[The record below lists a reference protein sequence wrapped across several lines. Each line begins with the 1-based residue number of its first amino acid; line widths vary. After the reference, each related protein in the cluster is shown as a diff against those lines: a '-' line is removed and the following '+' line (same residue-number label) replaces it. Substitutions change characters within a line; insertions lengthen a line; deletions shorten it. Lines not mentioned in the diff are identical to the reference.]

1 MLNRPSLCYTLNE
14 ATQLE
19 PGMPEQ
25 FCIML
30 SGLGNEST
38 VSVATFP
45 VAWKMERAHDERYRG
60 CEYVR

>member
-1 MLNRPSLCYTLNE
+1 MFLFRVLNE
-14 ATQLE
+14 VTQLE
-19 PGMPEQ
+19 LDKPEQ

-30 SGLGNEST
+30 TGLGNESV

-45 VAWKMERAHDERYRG
+45 VAWRMEIVHDERYRG

>member
-1 MLNRPSLCYTLNE
+1 
-14 ATQLE
+14 
-19 PGMPEQ
+19 MPEQ

-30 SGLGNEST
+30 GGLGNESV

-45 VAWKMERAHDERYRG
+45 VAWRIEMAHDERYRG